1 MANGLARK
9 CKQTNIYIKSNAKQ
23 ASTNVNKARKQRESS
38 EWADVSKQA
47 NA

>member
-1 MANGLARK
+1 MGQQENAS
-9 CKQTNIYIKSNAKQ
+9 KQISTSNAKQ